1 MSANAKIYPSVAFNG
16 GNMELDAYKTLTNKL
31 PLKKKLRT
39 RPLPKAGEKY
49 LEAFDRLKEILDR
62 MEIKYEEYFHFKST
76 KHWCFDLHLV
86 GYLALIEI
94 AGGPWS
100 GGRKGKLATKA
111 WSIDRYDHAEEMG
124 YRYHRFEVNDI
135 NMGRATAWLRNL
147 KASYGTVQTIP
158 TDGSD

>member
-1 MSANAKIYPSVAFNG
+1 MDEKSYKLFTQKIP
-16 GNMELDAYKTLTNKL
+16 
-31 PLKKKLRT
+31 PKKKSRT
-39 RPLPKAGEKY
+39 RPLPKASDKY

-76 KHWCFDLHLV
+76 KHWRFDLHLV
-86 GYLALIEI
+86 GYLTLIEI

-111 WSIDRYDHAEEMG
+111 WSMDRYDHAEEMG

>member
-1 MSANAKIYPSVAFNG
+1 MDEK
-16 GNMELDAYKTLTNKL
+16 AYKLFTQKI
-31 PLKKKLRT
+31 PPKKKSRT
-39 RPLPKAGEKY
+39 RPLPKASDKY
-49 LEAFDRLKEILDR
+49 LEVFERLKEILDR

-76 KHWCFDLHLV
+76 KHWRFDFHLIE
-86 GYLALIEI
+86 YRMLIEI

-100 GGRKGKLATKA
+100 GGRKGKLATKV

-135 NMGRATAWLRNL
+135 NMGRATTWLRNL

-158 TDGSD
+158 ADGAD

>member
-1 MSANAKIYPSVAFNG
+1 MDEK
-16 GNMELDAYKTLTNKL
+16 AYKLFTQKI
-31 PLKKKLRT
+31 PPKKKSRT
-39 RPLPKAGEKY
+39 RPLPKASDKY
-49 LEAFDRLKEILDR
+49 LEAFDRFKEILDR

-76 KHWCFDLHLV
+76 KHWRFDLHLV
-86 GYLALIEI
+86 GYLTLIEI

-111 WSIDRYDHAEEMG
+111 WSVDRYDHAEEMG
-124 YRYHRFEVNDI
+124 YRFQQFVPADI

>member
-1 MSANAKIYPSVAFNG
+1 MDEKSYKLFTQKIP
-16 GNMELDAYKTLTNKL
+16 
-31 PLKKKLRT
+31 PKKKSRT
-39 RPLPKAGEKY
+39 RPLPKASDKY

-62 MEIKYEEYFHFKST
+62 MEIKYKEYFHFKST
-76 KHWCFDLHLV
+76 KHWRFDLHLV
-86 GYLALIEI
+86 GYLTLIEI

-100 GGRKGKLATKA
+100 GGRKGKLVTKA
-111 WSIDRYDHAEEMG
+111 WSMDRYDHAEEMG
-124 YRYHRFEVNDI
+124 YRFQQFVPADI

>member
-1 MSANAKIYPSVAFNG
+1 MDEK
-16 GNMELDAYKTLTNKL
+16 AYKIFTQKI
-31 PLKKKLRT
+31 PPKKKSRT
-39 RPLPKAGEKY
+39 RPLPKASEKY

-76 KHWCFDLHLV
+76 KHWRFDLHLIE
-86 GYLALIEI
+86 YRILIEI

-124 YRYHRFEVNDI
+124 YRYHRFETSDI

-147 KASYGTVQTIP
+147 KASHGTAIQTIP
-158 TDGSD
+158 AVGSD